1 MISSQPGKAL
11 RVSASFGEDS
21 YKAKVLEQYQT
32 RVVHNGAGGLGNA
45 MTVL

>member
-11 RVSASFGEDS
+11 RVSASFGQDS
-21 YKAKVLEQYQT
+21 CKAKVLEQYQT
-32 RVVHNGAGGLGNA
+32 RVVRSSDGGLGNA